1 MAATPTGTAAPTS
14 TAERDSRQQ
23 EKGGTSQIVI
33 VDLDEAQPS
42 HLVKR
47 LRKGKGKLMTRVE
60 RIVAD
65 LIEAGTVRSSAQ
77 PIVIVVRES
86 PFSPFSF
93 GDDDDD
99 DDDD

>member
-1 MAATPTGTAAPTS
+1 
-14 TAERDSRQQ
+14 
-23 EKGGTSQIVI
+23 
-33 VDLDEAQPS
+33 
-42 HLVKR
+42 
-47 LRKGKGKLMTRVE
+47 MTRVE

-99 DDDD
+99 DDD